1 MAPEGN
7 LSLTFEAQELLLGFH
22 SRFLSPFLFLTQ
34 GTSGDEA
41 WSQRG
46 SRAMV
51 GLKTSVV
58 LKPDEPSSEALGDQA
73 GSFGVRV
80 IVPFL
85 ASSLLPPPCSL
96 LPGSLRQALTLLQ
109 G

>member
-1 MAPEGN
+1 
-7 LSLTFEAQELLLGFH
+7 
-22 SRFLSPFLFLTQ
+22 
-34 GTSGDEA
+34 
-41 WSQRG
+41 
-46 SRAMV
+46 MV

-85 ASSLLPPPCSL
+85 ASSLLPSP
-96 LPGSLRQALTLLQ
+96 
-109 G
+109 

>member
-1 MAPEGN
+1 
-7 LSLTFEAQELLLGFH
+7 
-22 SRFLSPFLFLTQ
+22 
-34 GTSGDEA
+34 
-41 WSQRG
+41 
-46 SRAMV
+46 MV

-85 ASSLLPPPCSL
+85 ASSLLPPPCSF
-96 LPGSLRQALTLLQ
+96 LPAPSSLIALGKHLHYCKVK
-109 G
+109 